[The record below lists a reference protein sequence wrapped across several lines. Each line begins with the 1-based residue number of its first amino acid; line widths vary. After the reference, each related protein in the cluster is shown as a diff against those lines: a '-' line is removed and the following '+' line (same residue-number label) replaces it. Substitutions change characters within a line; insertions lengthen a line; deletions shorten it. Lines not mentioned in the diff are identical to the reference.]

1 MWGLLCWFIPFLLS
15 WVDFGFGVGDL
26 GEEERVC
33 PVCGRVFRPESSDQ
47 EFCSE
52 VCEEEYEQ
60 EELEDWLLLL
70 DEI

>member
-1 MWGLLCWFIPFLLS
+1 M
-15 WVDFGFGVGDL
+15 L
-26 GEEERVC
+26 GGEERVC
-33 PVCGRVFRPESSDQ
+33 PVCGRAFRPESLDQ

-52 VCEEEYEQ
+52 VCEEECEQ

>member
-1 MWGLLCWFIPFLLS
+1 M
-15 WVDFGFGVGDL
+15 L

-33 PVCGRVFRPESSDQ
+33 PVCGRVFHPETSDQ

-60 EELEDWLLLL
+60 EELEDWLLMM

>member
-1 MWGLLCWFIPFLLS
+1 ML
-15 WVDFGFGVGDL
+15 GD
-26 GEEERVC
+26 EERVC
-33 PVCGRVFRPESSDQ
+33 PVCGRGFRPESSGQ

-52 VCEEEYEQ
+52 VCEGEYEE